1 MRTASGQ
8 RDFQSLTESTENSE
22 LSKGGRES
30 EKAGSP
36 MIKTKTLEIL
46 NSTLKRCGERNLF
59 HIPSGFEIQLEVPRV
74 EAHGDF
80 ATNVALTLAKPNR
93 CSPRDIAASFVEL
106 LADGDGFF
114 ASVEI
119 AGPGFINLVISASA
133 WFQILGE
140 IHRLDHNYGR
150 SHLGHG
156 RYVQVEFV
164 SANPTGPLHVG
175 HGRGAAVGDALA
187 SILEATGHRVEREYY
202 INDAGTQIET
212 LGRSVFL
219 RYQQLLGRQVD
230 FPETCYQGD
239 YIQILAREMQEI
251 HGNSYL
257 YVAEEE
263 ALPLFSDYAGKRI
276 LDGIRNDLQEFGVN
290 YNKWFSEKSLY
301 ENGAVDRVIET
312 LKAAGH
318 IYEKDG
324 ALWFRSTALG
334 DEKDRVVVRANGMT
348 TYFASDL
355 AYHQDKY
362 LRGLDLVIDLWG
374 ADHHGY
380 VDRMYAGV
388 MALGK
393 EREALRLLLVQLVN
407 LLRKGQQVAMS
418 TRAGEFVTLRD
429 VIAEV
434 GRDAARFIFLTRR
447 SDSPLDFDLELAK
460 EKSADNPVYYVQY
473 AHARIS
479 SIIRLAEEQKLALD
493 EKEKLDF
500 NRLNLPEELA
510 LIKQL
515 SLYPEVVE
523 NSARFLEPHR
533 IPYYLTQLASAFHSY
548 YKHHRIIQDDLA
560 LAQARFTL
568 VQAIRVVIRNGLGL
582 LGVSAPE
589 KM

>member
-1 MRTASGQ
+1 
-8 RDFQSLTESTENSE
+8 
-22 LSKGGRES
+22 
-30 EKAGSP
+30 

-46 NSTLKRCGERNLF
+46 NSTLKRCGERGLF
-59 HIPSGFEIQLEVPRV
+59 QIPAGFEIQLEVPRV

-80 ATNVALTLAKPNR
+80 ATNVALTLAKPNK
-93 CSPRDIAASFVEL
+93 CSPRDIATSFVEQ

-119 AGPGFINLVISASA
+119 AGPGFINLVISPSA
-133 WFQILGE
+133 WFQILDE
-140 IHRLDHNYGR
+140 IHRLDHTYGLSLFGDSR
-150 SHLGHG
+150 S
-156 RYVQVEFV
+156 VQVEFV

-219 RYQQLLGRQVD
+219 RYQQLFGRQVD

-239 YIQILAREMQEI
+239 YIQVLAREMQEI
-251 HGNSYL
+251 HGDSYL
-257 YVAEEE
+257 NIAEDE
-263 ALPLFSDYAGKRI
+263 ALPLFSDFAGKRI
-276 LDGIRNDLQEFGVN
+276 LDGIRDDLQEFGVI
-290 YNKWFSEKSLY
+290 YDRWFSEKSLY

-380 VDRMYAGV
+380 MDRMYAGV

-479 SIIRLAEEQKLALD
+479 SIIRLAEEQKLEVD
-493 EKEKLDF
+493 DKEKLDF
-500 NRLNLPEELA
+500 NRLELAEELA

-533 IPYYLTQLASAFHSY
+533 IPYYLTQLAAAFHSY

-568 VQAIRVVIRNGLGL
+568 VKAIRVVIRNGLEL

-589 KM
+589 RM

>member
-1 MRTASGQ
+1 
-8 RDFQSLTESTENSE
+8 
-22 LSKGGRES
+22 
-30 EKAGSP
+30 

-46 NSTLKRCGERNLF
+46 KSTLKRCGERGLF
-59 HIPSGFEIQLEVPRV
+59 EIPGGFEIQLEVPRV

-80 ATNVALTLAKPNR
+80 ATNVALTLAKPNK
-93 CSPRDIAASFVEL
+93 CSPRDIATSFVEQ

-114 ASVEI
+114 ARVEI
-119 AGPGFINLVISASA
+119 AGPGFINLVISPSA
-133 WFQILGE
+133 WFQILNE
-140 IHRLDHNYGR
+140 IHRLGRNYGLSR
-150 SHLGHG
+150 LGHG
-156 RYVQVEFV
+156 RSVQVEFV

-212 LGRSVFL
+212 LARSVFL
-219 RYQQLLGRQVD
+219 RYQQLLGLQVD

-239 YIQILAREMQEI
+239 YIRALAREMREI
-251 HGNSYL
+251 HGDSYQNA
-257 YVAEEE
+257 AEEE
-263 ALPLFSDYAGKRI
+263 ALPIFSDYAGKRI
-276 LDGIRNDLQEFGVN
+276 LEGIRDDLQDFGVT
-290 YNKWFSEKSLY
+290 YDQWFSEKSLY

-312 LKAAGH
+312 LKATGH

-380 VDRMYAGV
+380 MDRMYAGV

-434 GRDAARFIFLTRR
+434 GRDAARFTFLTRR

-473 AHARIS
+473 AHARIC
-479 SIIRLAEEQKLALD
+479 SIIRLAQEQKLDLD
-493 EKEKLDF
+493 TKERLD
-500 NRLNLPEELA
+500 LNLLTLPEELA

-533 IPYYLTQLASAFHSY
+533 IPYYLTQLAAAFHSY

-560 LAQARFTL
+560 LAQARFHL
-568 VQAIRVVIRNGLGL
+568 VKAIRIVIGNGLKL

>member
-1 MRTASGQ
+1 
-8 RDFQSLTESTENSE
+8 
-22 LSKGGRES
+22 
-30 EKAGSP
+30 

-46 NSTLKRCGERNLF
+46 NSTLKRCGERGLF
-59 HIPSGFEIQLEVPRV
+59 EIPAGFEIQLEVPRV

-80 ATNVALTLAKPNR
+80 ATNVALTLAKPNK
-93 CSPRDIAASFVEL
+93 CSPRDIAASFVEQ

-119 AGPGFINLVISASA
+119 AGPGFINLVISPSA
-133 WFQILGE
+133 WFQILYE
-140 IHRLDHNYGR
+140 IHRLDLNYGR

-219 RYQQLLGRQVD
+219 RYQQLLGCQVE
-230 FPETCYQGD
+230 FPATCYQGD
-239 YIQILAREMQEI
+239 YIQVLAREMQEI
-251 HGNSYL
+251 HGDSYL
-257 YVAEEE
+257 NVAQEE
-263 ALPLFSDYAGKRI
+263 ALSLFSDYAGKRI
-276 LDGIRNDLQEFGVN
+276 LDGIRNDLQEFGVT
-290 YNKWFSEKSLY
+290 YDRWFSEKSLY
-301 ENGAVDRVIET
+301 DNGAVDRVIET

-393 EREALRLLLVQLVN
+393 ERKALSLLLVQLVN

-479 SIIRLAEEQKLALD
+479 SIMRLAEEQKLALD
-493 EKEKLDF
+493 AKEKLDF
-500 NRLNLPEELA
+500 NRLNLPEEIA

-515 SLYPEVVE
+515 SLYPEVVD

-560 LAQARFTL
+560 LAQARFNL

>member
-1 MRTASGQ
+1 
-8 RDFQSLTESTENSE
+8 
-22 LSKGGRES
+22 
-30 EKAGSP
+30 
-36 MIKTKTLEIL
+36 MIKDKILEK
-46 NSTLKRCGERNLF
+46 LKRTLVQCGERDLLQ
-59 HIPSGFEIQLEVPRV
+59 IPPGFEVQLEVPRV

-80 ATNVALTLAKPNR
+80 ATNLALNLAKPNR
-93 CSPRDIAASFVEL
+93 CSPGDIATSFVEQL
-106 LADGDGFF
+106 GDGDGLF
-114 ASVEI
+114 AEVEI
-119 AGPGFINLVISASA
+119 AGPGFINLVISPSA
-133 WFQILGE
+133 WYEVLDE
-140 IHRLDHNYGR
+140 IHRLQWNYGR
-150 SHLGHG
+150 SDFGHG

-219 RYQQLLGRQVD
+219 RYQQLLGRQVE

-239 YIQILAREMQEI
+239 YIQALAREMQEV
-251 HGNSYL
+251 HGDSYL
-257 YVAEEE
+257 NSSENEV
-263 ALPLFSDYAGKRI
+263 LPLFSDFAANSI
-276 LDGIRNDLQEFGVN
+276 LEGIRQDLEDFGVR
-290 YNKWFSEKSLY
+290 YDRWFSENSLY

-312 LKAAGH
+312 LKESGN
-318 IYEKDG
+318 IFEKDG

-348 TYFASDL
+348 TYLAADL

-362 LRGLDLVIDLWG
+362 LRGFDLVINLWG

-380 VDRMYAGV
+380 MERMYAGV
-388 MALGK
+388 MALGRK
-393 EREALRLLLVQLVN
+393 REDLRLLLVQLVN
-407 LLRKGQQVAMS
+407 LLRKGKQVTMS
-418 TRAGEFVTLRD
+418 TRAGEFVTLKD
-429 VIAEV
+429 VIDEV

-447 SDSPLDFDLELAK
+447 SDSPLEFDLELAK

-479 SIIRLAEEQKLALD
+479 SIIRLAKERQLD
-493 EKEKLDF
+493 LDVLENLDF
-500 NRLNLPEELA
+500 KRLSLPEEMA

-533 IPYYLTQLASAFHSY
+533 LPYYLTELASAFHSY
-548 YKHHRIIQDDLA
+548 YKHNRIIQDDLG
-560 LAQARFTL
+560 LAQARYHL
-568 VQAIRVVIRNGLGL
+568 VKAIRVVVGNGLGL

-589 KM
+589 QM

>member
-1 MRTASGQ
+1 
-8 RDFQSLTESTENSE
+8 
-22 LSKGGRES
+22 
-30 EKAGSP
+30 
-36 MIKTKTLEIL
+36 MIKTKTLKIL
-46 NSTLKRCGERNLF
+46 NSTLKRCGERGLF
-59 HIPSGFEIQLEVPRV
+59 QIPAGFEIQLEVPRV

-80 ATNVALTLAKPNR
+80 ATNVALTLAKPNK
-93 CSPRDIAASFVEL
+93 CSPRDIATSFVEQ

-119 AGPGFINLVISASA
+119 AGPGFINLVISPSA
-133 WFQILGE
+133 WFQILDE
-140 IHRLDHNYGR
+140 IHRLDQNYGL
-150 SHLGHG
+150 SLLGHG
-156 RYVQVEFV
+156 RSVQVEFV

-212 LGRSVFL
+212 LARSVFL

-239 YIQILAREMQEI
+239 YIRVLAGEMQEI
-251 HGNSYL
+251 HGDSYL
-257 YVAEEE
+257 NVAEEE

-276 LDGIRNDLQEFGVN
+276 LDGIRNDLQEFGVT
-290 YNKWFSEKSLY
+290 YDQWFSEKSLY

-380 VDRMYAGV
+380 MERMYAGV

-407 LLRKGQQVAMS
+407 LLRKGQQVTMS
-418 TRAGEFVTLRD
+418 TRAGEFVTLRE

-479 SIIRLAEEQKLALD
+479 SIIRLAEEQKLDLD
-493 EKEKLDF
+493 DKEKLDF
-500 NRLNLPEELA
+500 NRLELPEELA

-533 IPYYLTQLASAFHSY
+533 IPYYLTQLAAAFHSY

-568 VQAIRVVIRNGLGL
+568 VKAIRVVIRNGLEL

-589 KM
+589 RM

>member
-1 MRTASGQ
+1 M
-8 RDFQSLTESTENSE
+8 
-22 LSKGGRES
+22 
-30 EKAGSP
+30 
-36 MIKTKTLEIL
+36 
-46 NSTLKRCGERNLF
+46 
-59 HIPSGFEIQLEVPRV
+59 
-74 EAHGDF
+74 
-80 ATNVALTLAKPNR
+80 
-93 CSPRDIAASFVEL
+93 DIATSFVEQ
-106 LADGDGFF
+106 LADGDGLFTE
-114 ASVEI
+114 VEI
-119 AGPGFINLVISASA
+119 AGPGFINLVISPSA
-133 WFQILGE
+133 WYEVLNE
-140 IHRLDHNYGR
+140 INLLQRNYGR
-150 SHLGHG
+150 SHLGHDK
-156 RYVQVEFV
+156 YVQVEFV

-219 RYQQLLGRQVD
+219 RYQQLLGRQVE

-239 YIQILAREMQEI
+239 YIQALAKEMQQV
-251 HGNSYL
+251 HGDSYL
-257 YVAEEE
+257 NSSEEE
-263 ALPLFSDYAGKRI
+263 VLPLFSDYAAKSI
-276 LDGIRNDLQEFGVN
+276 LEGIRKDLEDFGVH
-290 YNKWFSEKSLY
+290 YDRWFSEKSLY
-301 ENGAVDRVIET
+301 ENGAVERLIET
-312 LKAAGH
+312 LKASGD

-348 TYFASDL
+348 TYLASDL

-362 LRGLDLVIDLWG
+362 LRGFDLVINLWG

-380 VDRMYAGV
+380 VERMYAGV

-393 EREALRLLLVQLVN
+393 KREDLRLLLVQLVN
-407 LLRKGQQVAMS
+407 LLRKGKQMTMS
-418 TRAGEFVTLRD
+418 TRAGEFVTLKE
-429 VIAEV
+429 VIEEV

-479 SIIRLAEEQKLALD
+479 SIIRLAKEQQLD
-493 EKEKLDF
+493 LDGTE
-500 NRLNLPEELA
+500 NLDIKRLSLPEEMA

-515 SLYPEVVE
+515 SLYPEAVE
-523 NSARFLEPHR
+523 NSARFLEPHG

-548 YKHHRIIQDDLA
+548 YKNNRIIQDDLG
-560 LAQARFTL
+560 LARARYHL
-568 VQAIRVVIRNGLGL
+568 VKAIRIVVGNGLGL

-589 KM
+589 QM

>member
-1 MRTASGQ
+1 
-8 RDFQSLTESTENSE
+8 
-22 LSKGGRES
+22 
-30 EKAGSP
+30 
-36 MIKTKTLEIL
+36 MIKDKILEK
-46 NSTLKRCGERNLF
+46 LKRTLVQCGERDLLQ
-59 HIPSGFEIQLEVPRV
+59 IPPGFEVQLEVPRV

-80 ATNVALTLAKPNR
+80 ATNLALNLAKPNR
-93 CSPRDIAASFVEL
+93 CSPRDIATSFVEQL
-106 LADGDGFF
+106 GDGDGLF
-114 ASVEI
+114 AEVEI
-119 AGPGFINLVISASA
+119 AGPGFINLVISPSA
-133 WFQILGE
+133 WYEVLDE
-140 IHRLDHNYGR
+140 IHRLQRNYGR
-150 SHLGHG
+150 SDFGHG

-219 RYQQLLGRQVD
+219 RYQQLLGRQVE

-239 YIQILAREMQEI
+239 YIQALAREMQEV
-251 HGNSYL
+251 HGDSYL
-257 YVAEEE
+257 NSSENEV
-263 ALPLFSDYAGKRI
+263 LPLFSDFAANSI
-276 LDGIRNDLQEFGVN
+276 LEGIRQDLEDFGVR
-290 YNKWFSEKSLY
+290 YDRWFSENSLY

-312 LKAAGH
+312 LKESGN
-318 IYEKDG
+318 IFEKDG

-348 TYFASDL
+348 TYLASDL

-362 LRGLDLVIDLWG
+362 LRGFDLVINLWG

-380 VDRMYAGV
+380 MERMYAGV
-388 MALGK
+388 MALGRK
-393 EREALRLLLVQLVN
+393 REDLRLLLVQLVN
-407 LLRKGQQVAMS
+407 LLRKGKQVTMS
-418 TRAGEFVTLRD
+418 TRAGEFVTLKD
-429 VIAEV
+429 VIDEV

-447 SDSPLDFDLELAK
+447 SDSPLEFDLELAK

-479 SIIRLAEEQKLALD
+479 SIIRLAKERQLD
-493 EKEKLDF
+493 LDVLENLDF
-500 NRLNLPEELA
+500 KRLSLPEEMA

-533 IPYYLTQLASAFHSY
+533 LPYYLTELASAFHSY
-548 YKHHRIIQDDLA
+548 YKHNRIIQDDLG
-560 LAQARFTL
+560 LAQARYHL
-568 VQAIRVVIRNGLGL
+568 VKAIRVVVGNGLGL

-589 KM
+589 QM

>member
-1 MRTASGQ
+1 
-8 RDFQSLTESTENSE
+8 
-22 LSKGGRES
+22 
-30 EKAGSP
+30 

-46 NSTLKRCGERNLF
+46 NTTLERCGERGLF
-59 HIPSGFEIQLEVPRV
+59 QIPSGFEIQLEVPRV

-80 ATNVALTLAKPNR
+80 ATNVALTLAKPNS
-93 CSPRDIAASFVEL
+93 CSPRDIAASFVEQ

-119 AGPGFINLVISASA
+119 AGPGFINLVISPSA
-133 WFQILGE
+133 WFQILEE

-219 RYQQLLGRQVD
+219 RYQQLLGRQVE

-239 YIQILAREMQEI
+239 YIQVLAREMQEI
-251 HGNSYL
+251 HGDSYL
-257 YVAEEE
+257 NVAEEE
-263 ALPLFSDYAGKRI
+263 ALPLFSDYAGKGI

-290 YNKWFSEKSLY
+290 YDQWFSEKSLY
-301 ENGAVDRVIET
+301 DNGAVDRVIET

-418 TRAGEFVTLRD
+418 TRTGEFVTLRD

-479 SIIRLAEEQKLALD
+479 SIIRLAGEQKLALD

-500 NRLNLPEELA
+500 NRLNLSEEMA

-560 LAQARFTL
+560 LAQARFNL

>member
-1 MRTASGQ
+1 
-8 RDFQSLTESTENSE
+8 
-22 LSKGGRES
+22 
-30 EKAGSP
+30 
-36 MIKTKTLEIL
+36 MIKDKILEKLNRTLEQ
-46 NSTLKRCGERNLF
+46 CGERDLF
-59 HIPSGFEIQLEVPRV
+59 QIPPGFEVQLEVPRV

-80 ATNVALTLAKPNR
+80 ATNLALNLAKPNR
-93 CSPRDIAASFVEL
+93 CSPRDIATSFVEQ
-106 LADGDGFF
+106 LADGDGLF
-114 ASVEI
+114 AGVEI
-119 AGPGFINLVISASA
+119 AGPGFINLVISPAA
-133 WFQILGE
+133 WYEVLDE
-140 IHRLDHNYGR
+140 IHRLEHSYGR
-150 SHLGHG
+150 SEFGLG

-219 RYQQLLGRQVD
+219 RYQQLLGRQVE

-239 YIQILAREMQEI
+239 YIQALAKEMQEV
-251 HGNSYL
+251 HGDSHLNSS
-257 YVAEEE
+257 EEE
-263 ALPLFSDYAGKRI
+263 FLPLFSDYAAKSI
-276 LDGIRNDLQEFGVN
+276 LEGIRKDLEDFGVH
-290 YNKWFSEKSLY
+290 YDRWFSEKSLY

-312 LKAAGH
+312 LKASGN

-348 TYFASDL
+348 TYLASDL

-362 LRGLDLVIDLWG
+362 LRGFDLVINLWG

-380 VDRMYAGV
+380 MERMYAGV
-388 MALGK
+388 MALGR
-393 EREALRLLLVQLVN
+393 EREDLRLLLVQLVN
-407 LLRKGQQVAMS
+407 LLRKGKQVTMS
-418 TRAGEFVTLRD
+418 TRAGEFVTLKD
-429 VIAEV
+429 VIDEV

-447 SDSPLDFDLELAK
+447 SDSPLEFDLELAK

-479 SIIRLAEEQKLALD
+479 SIIRLAKEQQLD
-493 EKEKLDF
+493 LD
-500 NRLNLPEELA
+500 NPENLDLERLNLPEEMA

-533 IPYYLTQLASAFHSY
+533 LPYYLTELASAFHSY
-548 YKHHRIIQDDLA
+548 YKHHRIIQDDLGM
-560 LAQARFTL
+560 AQARYYL
-568 VQAIRVVIRNGLGL
+568 VKAIRLVVGNGLAL

-589 KM
+589 QM

>member
-1 MRTASGQ
+1 
-8 RDFQSLTESTENSE
+8 
-22 LSKGGRES
+22 
-30 EKAGSP
+30 

-46 NSTLKRCGERNLF
+46 NSTLKRCGERGLF
-59 HIPSGFEIQLEVPRV
+59 KIPAGFEIQLEVPRV

-80 ATNVALTLAKPNR
+80 ATNIALTLAKPNK
-93 CSPRDIAASFVEL
+93 CSPRDIATSFVEQL
-106 LADGDGFF
+106 VDGDGFF

-119 AGPGFINLVISASA
+119 AGPGFINLVVSPYA
-133 WFQILGE
+133 WFQILDE
-140 IHRLDHNYGR
+140 IHRLDQNYGL
-150 SHLGHG
+150 SLLGHG
-156 RYVQVEFV
+156 RSVQVEFV

-212 LGRSVFL
+212 LARSVFL

-239 YIQILAREMQEI
+239 YIQVLAGEMQEI
-251 HGNSYL
+251 HGDSYL
-257 YVAEEE
+257 NVAEEE

-276 LDGIRNDLQEFGVN
+276 LDGIRNDLQEFGVT
-290 YNKWFSEKSLY
+290 YDQWFSEKSLY

-318 IYEKDG
+318 IYKKDG

-380 VDRMYAGV
+380 MERMYAGV

-418 TRAGEFVTLRD
+418 TRAGEFVTLRE

-479 SIIRLAEEQKLALD
+479 SITRLAEEQKLALD
-493 EKEKLDF
+493 EKEKLDL

-560 LAQARFTL
+560 LAQARFNL
-568 VQAIRVVIRNGLGL
+568 VQAIRVVIRNGLKL

-589 KM
+589 RM

>member
-1 MRTASGQ
+1 
-8 RDFQSLTESTENSE
+8 
-22 LSKGGRES
+22 
-30 EKAGSP
+30 
-36 MIKTKTLEIL
+36 MIKTRIIEKLNRTLEQ
-46 NSTLKRCGERNLF
+46 CGERGLF
-59 HIPSGFEIQLEVPRV
+59 HIPSGFEVELEVPRV

-80 ATNVALTLAKPNR
+80 ATNVALNLAKPNR
-93 CSPRDIAASFVEL
+93 CSPIDIAASFVEQ
-106 LADGDGFF
+106 LADGDGLF
-114 ASVEI
+114 AKVEI
-119 AGPGFINLVISASA
+119 AGPGFINLVISPSA
-133 WFQILGE
+133 WLEILGE
-140 IHRLDHNYGR
+140 IHRLDQNYGR
-150 SHLGHG
+150 SDLGHG
-156 RYVQVEFV
+156 KYAQVEFV

-202 INDAGTQIET
+202 INDAGAQIET

-219 RYQQLLGRQVD
+219 RYRELLGRQVE

-239 YIQILAREMQEI
+239 YIVVLARELQEI
-251 HGNSYL
+251 HGDSYL
-257 YVAEEE
+257 DVSEEK

-276 LDGIRNDLQEFGVN
+276 LEGIRSDLEEFGVN
-290 YNKWFSEKSLY
+290 YDRWFSEKSLY
-301 ENGAVDRVIET
+301 DNGAVERVIDT
-312 LKAAGH
+312 LKESGH

-334 DEKDRVVVRANGMT
+334 DEKDRVVVRANGIT

-362 LRGLDLVIDLWG
+362 LRGFDLVINLWG

-380 VDRMYAGV
+380 MDRMYAGV

-393 EREALRLLLVQLVN
+393 KREALKLLLVQLVN
-407 LLRKGQQVAMS
+407 LLRKGEQVTMS
-418 TRAGEFVTLRD
+418 TRAGEFVTLKD
-429 VIAEV
+429 VLDEV

-460 EKSADNPVYYVQY
+460 EKTADNPVYYVQY

-479 SIIRLAEEQKLALD
+479 SIIRLAEQRKLVLD
-493 EKEKLDF
+493 DPEGLDTS
-500 NRLNLPEELA
+500 RLTLPEEMA

-523 NSARFLEPHR
+523 NSASFLEPHR

-548 YKHHRIIQDDLA
+548 YKHHRIIQDDLG
-560 LAQARFTL
+560 LARARYHL
-568 VQAIRVVIRNGLGL
+568 VKAIRIVIRNGLGL

>member
-1 MRTASGQ
+1 
-8 RDFQSLTESTENSE
+8 
-22 LSKGGRES
+22 
-30 EKAGSP
+30 
-36 MIKTKTLEIL
+36 MIKTRIIEKLNRTLEQ
-46 NSTLKRCGERNLF
+46 CGERGLF
-59 HIPSGFEIQLEVPRV
+59 HIPSGFEVELEVPRV

-80 ATNVALTLAKPNR
+80 ATNVALNLAKPNR
-93 CSPRDIAASFVEL
+93 CSPIDIAASFVEQ
-106 LADGDGFF
+106 LADGDGLF
-114 ASVEI
+114 AKVEI
-119 AGPGFINLVISASA
+119 AGPGFINLVISPSA
-133 WFQILGE
+133 WLEILGE
-140 IHRLDHNYGR
+140 IHRLDQNYGR
-150 SHLGHG
+150 SDLGHG
-156 RYVQVEFV
+156 KYAQVEFV

-202 INDAGTQIET
+202 INDAGAQIET

-219 RYQQLLGRQVD
+219 RYRELLGRQVE

-239 YIQILAREMQEI
+239 YIVVLARELQEI
-251 HGNSYL
+251 HGDSYL
-257 YVAEEE
+257 DVSEEK

-276 LDGIRNDLQEFGVN
+276 LEGIRSDLEEFGVN
-290 YNKWFSEKSLY
+290 YDRWFSEKSLY
-301 ENGAVDRVIET
+301 DNGAVERVIDT
-312 LKAAGH
+312 LKESGH

-334 DEKDRVVVRANGMT
+334 DEKDRVVVRANGIT

-362 LRGLDLVIDLWG
+362 LRGFDLVINLWG

-380 VDRMYAGV
+380 MDRMYAGV

-393 EREALRLLLVQLVN
+393 KREALKLLLVQLVN
-407 LLRKGQQVAMS
+407 LLRKGEQVTMS
-418 TRAGEFVTLRD
+418 TRAGEFVTLKD
-429 VIAEV
+429 VLDEV

-460 EKSADNPVYYVQY
+460 EKTADNPVYYVQY

-479 SIIRLAEEQKLALD
+479 SIIRLAEKRKLVLD
-493 EKEKLDF
+493 DPEGSDTS
-500 NRLNLPEELA
+500 RLTLPEEMA

-515 SLYPEVVE
+515 SLYPEVLE
-523 NSARFLEPHR
+523 NSASFLEPHR

-548 YKHHRIIQDDLA
+548 YKHHRIIQDDLG
-560 LAQARFTL
+560 LARARYHL
-568 VQAIRVVIRNGLGL
+568 VKAIRIVIRNGLGL

>member
-1 MRTASGQ
+1 
-8 RDFQSLTESTENSE
+8 
-22 LSKGGRES
+22 
-30 EKAGSP
+30 

-46 NSTLKRCGERNLF
+46 KSTLKDCGERGLF
-59 HIPSGFEIQLEVPRV
+59 QIPAGFEVQLEVPRV

-80 ATNVALTLAKPNR
+80 ATNIALTLAKPNK
-93 CSPRDIAASFVEL
+93 CSPRDIATSFVEQ

-114 ASVEI
+114 ARVEI
-119 AGPGFINLVISASA
+119 AGPGFINLVISPSA
-133 WFQILGE
+133 WFQILDE
-140 IHRLDHNYGR
+140 THRLDHKYGL
-150 SHLGHG
+150 SLLGHG
-156 RYVQVEFV
+156 RSVQVEFV

-212 LGRSVFL
+212 LARSVFL

-239 YIQILAREMQEI
+239 YIQVLASEMQEL
-251 HGNSYL
+251 HGDSYL
-257 YVAEEE
+257 NVAKEE

-276 LDGIRNDLQEFGVN
+276 LDGIRNDLQEFGVT
-290 YNKWFSEKSLY
+290 YDQWFSEKSLY
-301 ENGAVDRVIET
+301 ESGAVDLVIET
-312 LKAAGH
+312 LKEAGH
-318 IYEKDG
+318 IYKKDG

-380 VDRMYAGV
+380 MDRMYAGV

-473 AHARIS
+473 AHARIC
-479 SIIRLAEEQKLALD
+479 SISRLAQEQKLALD

-500 NRLNLPEELA
+500 NQLNLPEEMA

-533 IPYYLTQLASAFHSY
+533 IPYYLTQLAAAFHSY

-560 LAQARFTL
+560 LAQARFNL
-568 VQAIRVVIRNGLGL
+568 VQAIRIVIRNGLEL

>member
-1 MRTASGQ
+1 
-8 RDFQSLTESTENSE
+8 
-22 LSKGGRES
+22 
-30 EKAGSP
+30 
-36 MIKTKTLEIL
+36 MIKDKILEKLNHTLEQ
-46 NSTLKRCGERNLF
+46 CGERDLF
-59 HIPSGFEIQLEVPRV
+59 QIPPEFEVQLEVPRV

-80 ATNVALTLAKPNR
+80 ATNVALNLAKPNR
-93 CSPRDIAASFVEL
+93 CSPRDIATSFVEQ
-106 LADGDGFF
+106 LADGDGLF
-114 ASVEI
+114 AKVEI
-119 AGPGFINLVISASA
+119 AGPGFINLVVSPSA
-133 WFQILGE
+133 WYGVLDE
-140 IHRLDHNYGR
+140 IHRLYRNYGR
-150 SHLGHG
+150 SDLGHG

-212 LGRSVFL
+212 LGRSVFF
-219 RYQQLLGRQVD
+219 RYQQLLGRQVE

-239 YIQILAREMQEI
+239 YIQALAQEI
-251 HGNSYL
+251 EEAHGGSYL
-257 YVAEEE
+257 DASEEE
-263 ALPLFSDYAGKRI
+263 ALPLFCGYASKRI
-276 LDGIRNDLQEFGVN
+276 LEGIRSDLEDFGVN
-290 YNKWFSEKSLY
+290 YDRWFSENSLY
-301 ENGAVDRVIET
+301 ENGAVERVIET
-312 LKAAGH
+312 LKASGH

-348 TYFASDL
+348 TYLASDL

-362 LRGLDLVIDLWG
+362 LRNFDLVINLWG

-380 VDRMYAGV
+380 MERMYAGV

-393 EREALRLLLVQLVN
+393 EREDLRLLLVQLVN
-407 LLRKGQQVAMS
+407 LLRKGEQVAMS
-418 TRAGEFVTLRD
+418 TRAGEFVTLKD
-429 VIAEV
+429 VIDEV

-460 EKSADNPVYYVQY
+460 EKSTDNPVYYVQY

-479 SIIRLAEEQKLALD
+479 SIIRMAEERQLD
-493 EKEKLDF
+493 LDDPENLDI
-500 NRLNLPEELA
+500 NRLTLPEEMA

-548 YKHHRIIQDDLA
+548 YKHHRIIQDDLD
-560 LAQARFTL
+560 LARARYHL
-568 VQAIRVVIRNGLGL
+568 VKAIRIVIGNGLAL